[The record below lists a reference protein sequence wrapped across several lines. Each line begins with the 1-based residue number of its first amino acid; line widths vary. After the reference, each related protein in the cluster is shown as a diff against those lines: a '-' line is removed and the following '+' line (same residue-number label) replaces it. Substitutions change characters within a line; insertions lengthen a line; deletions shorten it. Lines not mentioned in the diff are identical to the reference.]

1 MSGQVDYVALSRD
14 LVDAVES
21 GVYIIQSKKFVYVN
35 PFFAKLTGYSR
46 EELIGTRYSKF
57 VLPQDRPAVR
67 KKAIRNLKSRVGSRP
82 YEYRFIKK
90 NGEIMWVMERVSP
103 IGYMGQK
110 AALGSFVDITE
121 RKRLEEALAHSEK
134 TYRTILERMYDSYYE
149 VDLAGNFTFVNDS
162 VCLNLGYSREEMVG
176 QSYRF
181 TTPPDDIKPL
191 FIAFNQVFNTGIP
204 NIGFAHGILRKDG
217 SIILVE
223 SSISV
228 RENEQGEI
236 IGFRSVSRDITER
249 KQLEEALVRS
259 EERYRTIL
267 EQMQDSYYE
276 VDLAGNYTFV
286 SESAG
291 HSLGYS
297 REELI
302 GKNYR
307 ISAIEEDTRSVF
319 AAFNEVYRTGKPN
332 KGFAYRIRHKDGR
345 IIFSEVSVDLKR
357 NEQGEVSGF
366 KCVNRDVTERKRVE
380 NALKESEEQ
389 FRTALENA
397 PDGVF
402 MFDLEG
408 TFRYSNHECEEI
420 TGYKREELIGKNFL
434 ELNIIPENSLTMAA
448 ELFQDTINDKPT
460 GSAELEL
467 IRKDGLRVPVEI
479 NGSVVQYGGQA
490 VMLGF
495 ARDITQR
502 KEEAERLRQSEEQY
516 RLLSEHTTDTIWLM
530 DMNLKTTYQSPSAE
544 KLRGYTPQ
552 EILDLPLDKHMTPE
566 SLKLAFDVLAEELPR
581 VEADPGYNPIHTL
594 NLELYCKDGT
604 TVWAET
610 KFSIIRDPGGK
621 PVSMLAEARNIT
633 DRKKAE
639 EALKE
644 SEDKYRSLVENIND
658 ILFALDTRGKITYV
672 SPIVERLSKYKV
684 SDLIGKPLTQLIYPD
699 DLPALLDSFTSLLSG
714 QLEPWEFRVLD
725 KDGRVI
731 FVRTSSRPVYKDEEV
746 VGITTLMTDI
756 TERKKLEQKLVEMAT
771 HDFLT
776 GLPNRLL
783 LIDRFNIV
791 AALAHRNKAR
801 LAVMSLDLDEFKT
814 INDTLG
820 HDAGDQVLKAVST
833 RLTGIIRAS
842 DTVARVGGDEFILL
856 MLETKHMEDATAIAQ
871 KILDSFIEP
880 FSIDGHQL
888 HLTTSIGIAIY
899 PEDAEDMETLIKKS
913 DAMMYYSKG
922 HGGNQFRFFSDGDVR
937 VSGDHKSAP

>member
-1 MSGQVDYVALSRD
+1 MPSKSKQNKGKGRMSGQVDYVALSRD

-21 GVYIIQSKKFVYVN
+21 GVYIVQYKKFVYVN

-46 EELIGTRYSKF
+46 EELIGTRSLKL
-57 VLPQDRPAVR
+57 VLPQDRPSVR
-67 KKAIRNLKSRVGSRP
+67 KKATRNLKSRLGSRP

-103 IGYMGQK
+103 IGYMGQE
-110 AALGSFVDITE
+110 ATLGSFVDITE

-162 VCLNLGYSREEMVG
+162 VCRNLGYSSEEMVG

-249 KQLEEALVRS
+249 KRLEEALVRS

-276 VDLAGNYTFV
+276 VDLAGNYTFI

-307 ISAIEEDTRSVF
+307 ISVFEEDVKSIF

-332 KGFAYRIRHKDGR
+332 KGFAYRIRHKDGS
-345 IIFSEVSVDLKR
+345 IIFSEVSVDLKK
-357 NEQGEVSGF
+357 NDQGVVTGF
-366 KCVNRDVTERKRVE
+366 KCVNR
-380 NALKESEEQ
+380 
-389 FRTALENA
+389 
-397 PDGVF
+397 
-402 MFDLEG
+402 
-408 TFRYSNHECEEI
+408 
-420 TGYKREELIGKNFL
+420 
-434 ELNIIPENSLTMAA
+434 
-448 ELFQDTINDKPT
+448 
-460 GSAELEL
+460 
-467 IRKDGLRVPVEI
+467 
-479 NGSVVQYGGQA
+479 
-490 VMLGF
+490 
-495 ARDITQR
+495 
-502 KEEAERLRQSEEQY
+502 
-516 RLLSEHTTDTIWLM
+516 
-530 DMNLKTTYQSPSAE
+530 
-544 KLRGYTPQ
+544 
-552 EILDLPLDKHMTPE
+552 
-566 SLKLAFDVLAEELPR
+566 
-581 VEADPGYNPIHTL
+581 
-594 NLELYCKDGT
+594 
-604 TVWAET
+604 
-610 KFSIIRDPGGK
+610 
-621 PVSMLAEARNIT
+621 
-633 DRKKAE
+633 
-639 EALKE
+639 
-644 SEDKYRSLVENIND
+644 
-658 ILFALDTRGKITYV
+658 
-672 SPIVERLSKYKV
+672 
-684 SDLIGKPLTQLIYPD
+684 
-699 DLPALLDSFTSLLSG
+699 
-714 QLEPWEFRVLD
+714 
-725 KDGRVI
+725 
-731 FVRTSSRPVYKDEEV
+731 
-746 VGITTLMTDI
+746 DI

-776 GLPNRLL
+776 GLPNRVLL
-783 LIDRFNIV
+783 LDRFNIAV
-791 AALAHRNKAR
+791 ALAHRNKAR
-801 LAVMSLDLDEFKT
+801 LAAMSLDLDDFKT
-814 INDTLG
+814 INDTFG
-820 HDAGDQVLKAVST
+820 HDAGDQVLKAIST

-871 KILDSFIEP
+871 KIRDSFTEP

-888 HLTTSIGIAIY
+888 HLTTSIGIAVY

-922 HGGNQFRFFSDGDVR
+922 HGGNQFRFFSDGDIR
-937 VSGDHKSAP
+937 VSEDHKSAPRI